1 MRREFRNQLAALRR
15 QMPSAVEGKSDNAD
29 SNLGLWL
36 RNTNFLISRAIPLP
50 LHRTGGCTA
59 FSCGQLP
66 APCPV
71 SARVKQRHPLSS
83 GNDRYDGVLPCHASA
98 FSP

>member
-36 RNTNFLISRAIPLP
+36 RNNQSSNAPSAT
-50 LHRTGGCTA
+50 RTGGCTA

-83 GNDRYDGVLPCHASA
+83 GNDRYDGALPCHASA

>member
-36 RNTNFLISRAIPLP
+36 RNTTFLTSRA
-50 LHRTGGCTA
+50 
-59 FSCGQLP
+59 F
-66 APCPV
+66 PV
-71 SARVKQRHPLSS
+71 LAV
-83 GNDRYDGVLPCHASA
+83 A
-98 FSP
+98 

>member
-36 RNTNFLISRAIPLP
+36 RNTNFLISRAMPLP
-50 LHRTGGCTA
+50 LLGREDVPRFHVD
-59 FSCGQLP
+59 SSQHP
-66 APCPV
+66 VPCQRV
-71 SARVKQRHPLSS
+71 SNSDIR
-83 GNDRYDGVLPCHASA
+83 
-98 FSP
+98 

>member
-36 RNTNFLISRAIPLP
+36 RNTNFLISRAIPVFATEG
-50 LHRTGGCTA
+50 RMYRVFVWTA
-59 FSCGQLP
+59 PGTVCHQDFRKL
-66 APCPV
+66 
-71 SARVKQRHPLSS
+71 ARVSDDIR
-83 GNDRYDGVLPCHASA
+83 
-98 FSP
+98 

>member
-36 RNTNFLISRAIPLP
+36 RNTNFLISRAIPVRYCVTSLP
-50 LHRTGGCTA
+50 GATVLK
-59 FSCGQLP
+59 SYLP
-66 APCPV
+66 TPWTIKNRQSFAPQFEV
-71 SARVKQRHPLSS
+71 W
-83 GNDRYDGVLPCHASA
+83 
-98 FSP
+98 